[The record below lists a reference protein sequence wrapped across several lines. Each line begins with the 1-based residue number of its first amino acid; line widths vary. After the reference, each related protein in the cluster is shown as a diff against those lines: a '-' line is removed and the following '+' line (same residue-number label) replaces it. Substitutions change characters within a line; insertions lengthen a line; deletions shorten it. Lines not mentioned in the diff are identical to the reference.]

1 MEAVVFY
8 ILGTLAVATAVL
20 VVTRRNP
27 IASAVW
33 LVACF
38 FAFAALFVTL
48 QAHFI
53 AVIQILLYAGAIM
66 VLFIFVIM
74 LLNLGAAELKAR
86 MLRFPVILGGAATLY
101 LIVLLVLGILKRGT
115 FPSAAGD
122 ASALAVASDFGYV
135 GPVGQLLFTKYLLPF
150 ELTSVLLLLA
160 IVGSVVMGKRKL

>member
-1 MEAVVFY
+1 MEEIIFY
-8 ILGTLAVATAVL
+8 ILGSLAVATALL

-74 LLNLGAAELKAR
+74 LLNLGVEELKAR

-101 LIVLLVLGILKRGT
+101 LIILLVLGILKNGR
-115 FPSAAGD
+115 FPSAIPD
-122 ASALAVASDFGYV
+122 VSWLAVASDFGTV
-135 GPVGQLLFTKYLLPF
+135 GPVGRLLFTHYLLPF
-150 ELTSVLLLLA
+150 ELTSVLLLVA